1 MTEFTL
7 DELHAEIGR
16 LYDEENVTLYHAKTP
31 NETLQLLILQT
42 RGYVRTYKSQTVA
55 ELPVSLSAELTDA
68 GLQRARE
75 LRSNK
80 PE

>member
-16 LYDEENVTLYHAKTP
+16 LYDEENVTLYHAQNA
-31 NETLQLLILQT
+31 NEALYLLILQT
-42 RGYVRTYKSQTVA
+42 RGMVRVYKSNEV
-55 ELPVSLSAELTDA
+55 A

-75 LRSNK
+75 LRQK
-80 PE
+80 GE